1 MAQSAPEPLLPDPGT
16 SGNKLSPSDRVTET
30 FLNRM
35 AWHTIYD
42 HLTSIVTELKIPE
55 AEFSRIKGDF
65 PLMTREQIFRVMK
78 KKTYNKDCLM
88 S

>member
-1 MAQSAPEPLLPDPGT
+1 MAQFAPESLLPDPGAT
-16 SGNKLSPSDRVTET
+16 GNKLSPSDRVTET
-30 FLNRM
+30 FLNRV

-65 PLMTREQIFRVMK
+65 PLMAREQTFRVNE
-78 KKTYNKDCLM
+78 TLLFNSHL
-88 S
+88 